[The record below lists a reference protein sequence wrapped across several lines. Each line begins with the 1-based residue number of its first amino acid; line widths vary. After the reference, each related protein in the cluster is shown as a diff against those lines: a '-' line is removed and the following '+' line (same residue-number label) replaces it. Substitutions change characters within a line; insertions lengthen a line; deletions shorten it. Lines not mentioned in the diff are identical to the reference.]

1 MDAGVH
7 HLQGKAE
14 GVTSTDLQQL
24 LSDLYVERLALLLR
38 HEASAVV
45 MGQYDINNTYQ
56 FVLSREETHLSWIM
70 HALLDVGGE
79 APAEPARP
87 AVQTRTA
94 PAAVSAE
101 DARLNQAFIDKW
113 RPRIDE
119 ITHARHRGMLQ
130 VMIGEMLEQKRFF
143 EYAAEG
149 RTDLLGTPLA
159 MHERVGQV
167 LPKRW
172 VE

>member
-1 MDAGVH
+1 M
-7 HLQGKAE
+7 
-14 GVTSTDLQQL
+14 TSTELQQL
-24 LSDLYVERLALLLR
+24 LAELYVERLALLLR

-70 HALLDVGGE
+70 HALLDLGGE
-79 APAEPARP
+79 APPEPARP
-87 AVQTRTA
+87 AVPTKT
-94 PAAVSAE
+94 PATTVSAE

-113 RPRIDE
+113 RPRIDAV
-119 ITHARHRGMLQ
+119 THARHRGMLD
-130 VMIGEMLEQKRFF
+130 VMLGEMLEHKRFF
-143 EYAAEG
+143 EYAAQG

-159 MHERVGQV
+159 IHERVGQV